1 MLSVGSTHTRVHIRV
16 CVCVCW
22 GAREQP
28 VLQQG
33 LKKQM
38 LRESRHPFGCLLGQT
53 HAQRWWRCPSSAVS
67 LAGDSSPPR
76 LGMAR
81 GGLEGQDTAL
91 RVPRAC
97 LQGADLP
104 GVAAPH
110 PSERSCMLK

>member
-1 MLSVGSTHTRVHIRV
+1 MWEVCTHVCTYV
-16 CVCVCW
+16 CVRACW
-22 GAREQP
+22 GAWEQP
-28 VLQQG
+28 VPQQG

-38 LRESRHPFGCLLGQT
+38 LQESRHPFGCLLGQT

-81 GGLEGQDTAL
+81 GGLEGQDTAQS
-91 RVPRAC
+91 VPRAC